1 MIKTRIIKVKSIE
14 NEEILMAITMKK
26 KIITTVL
33 MKIIVIM
40 MMRMRIKIDSCIKYK
55 DVKIE

>member
-14 NEEILMAITMKK
+14 NEDILMTIAMK
-26 KIITTVL
+26 KIIIATVL

-40 MMRMRIKIDSCIKYK
+40 IMRMRVKIGSCIKYK
-55 DVKIE
+55 NIKVE